1 MRIRALLAAK
11 LLLALCLTPP
21 LTAGERPD
29 PPARVEFQFAFKKG
43 APAEWSGALTLRPSL
58 GGGKDIVLPVKS
70 GIKAELELPSGSSWK
85 LSSEISGFWAPAG
98 VLTATPSE
106 GSTVHRI
113 ELWPAGRLTGLL
125 KVAKAKQGL
134 PKEIEA
140 AIVSP
145 PDPRL
150 RNEIPK
156 GEVVCPVGEKGVF
169 HCEVP
174 AAFLDV
180 ALRSPG
186 FVPDYRWGLRVET
199 GKSLSLG
206 TVTLK
211 EGASLTG
218 WVQLEDAGMPLKK
231 GKARL
236 SPLVAPGYKTDVAAR
251 LRSTTLEGIVRQDG
265 FFQFAGI
272 APGHYLL
279 EVEGEGM
286 APTRIFPLE
295 IRPWSETVL
304 PQPVVLRPPLQF
316 ELSIS
321 PPLDWLSRPWH
332 VQIRRASDFSGA
344 LDGEPAYQGPA
355 GEDGRVKVAGQAPGN
370 FSIQVRDSLGNTLFT
385 VFRKPMERPEDARLD
400 IEIDLV
406 TVSGSVKLGSE
417 PLAAQLWFG
426 GMNGVP
432 RVRMDSNAEGE
443 FHGALP
449 RDGTWKIDL
458 KAEEPR
464 LETHVQVKLDADR
477 AGRAEAEIRLPDTHV
492 FGRVLGEDAKPVANA
507 QVTVATGVGS
517 LAVTTDEAGAYEARA
532 IPEGMTGL
540 TAKRTLLGDP
550 YTSAPV
556 IVPVGSSPVG
566 PVDLHLRKTK
576 IISGKVF
583 SPAGPVAGASLH
595 LMPSQPRLGFGD
607 SARTDVDGTFIAQLP
622 GGTQRVSAVVSPPGY
637 ALQGFEF
644 QAGEEPAVLTVSPN
658 GGTLEIGLPFSTE
671 DMRETGLRLLYFQ
684 NGVQLPGSTLVLWA
698 LSQGEK
704 IEDRASL
711 RFPNLAAGEY
721 RICFSPRAIL
731 PEAELIASLEGLED
745 CASGYL
751 PAGGNLKLQLTTK
764 KADEQAAP

>member
-1 MRIRALLAAK
+1 MRIRALLTAK
-11 LLLALCLTPP
+11 LLLTLCFTVP

-29 PPARVEFQFAFKKG
+29 SPVRIELQFAFKKE
-43 APAEWSGALTLRPSL
+43 APAEWSGSLTLRPFS
-58 GGGKDIVLPVKS
+58 GEGKDIVLPVES
-70 GIKAELELPSGSSWK
+70 GTRAELEIPSGSSWK
-85 LSSEISGFWAPAG
+85 VSSEIPGFWAPAS
-98 VLTATPSE
+98 VLTAMPSE
-106 GSTVHRI
+106 GTTVHRI

-125 KVAKAKQGL
+125 KMTEVKQGL

-150 RNEIPK
+150 RSEIPK
-156 GEVVCPVGEKGVF
+156 GAVVCPIAEKGVF
-169 HCEVP
+169 HCDVP
-174 AAFLDV
+174 AASLDV

-199 GKSLSLG
+199 GKRLSLG

-218 WVQLEDAGMPLKK
+218 WVQLEDAGAPLKK
-231 GKARL
+231 GRARL
-236 SPLVAPGYKTDVAAR
+236 SPLLAPGHEAKVTTR
-251 LRSTTLEGIVRQDG
+251 LRSIALEGLVRQDG

-279 EVEGEGM
+279 EVEGEGL

-304 PQPVVLRPPLQF
+304 PQPVVLRPPLQL

-332 VQIRRASDFSGA
+332 VQVRRASDFSGA
-344 LDGEPAYQGPA
+344 LDGEPAYEGPA
-355 GEDGRVKVAGQAPGN
+355 GEVGRVKIAGQAPGS
-370 FSIQVRDSLGNTLFT
+370 FSIQVRDSLGNTLFST
-385 VFRKPMERPEDARLD
+385 FRRPVERPEDARLD

-406 TVSGSVKLGSE
+406 TVSGSVELGKE

-443 FHGALP
+443 FHGVLP
-449 RDGTWKIDL
+449 RDGTWNVDV

-477 AGRAEAEIRLPDTHV
+477 AGRAAAEIRLPDTHV
-492 FGRVLGEDAKPVANA
+492 FGRVLDEDAKPVAKA
-507 QVTVATGVGS
+507 QVTVATGVDT
-517 LAVTTDEAGAYEARA
+517 LVVTTDETGAFEARA
-532 IPEGMTGL
+532 IPEGVTSL
-540 TAKRTLLGDP
+540 AAKRTLLGDP

-556 IVPVGSSPVG
+556 VVPVGSSPVG

-583 SPAGPVAGASLH
+583 SPAGPVAGASLN
-595 LMPSQPRLGFGD
+595 LLSSQPRLGFGD

-622 GGTQRVSAVVSPPGY
+622 GGTQRVRAVVSPPGY
-637 ALQGFEF
+637 ALQAFEF
-644 QAGEEPAVLTVSPN
+644 PAGEEPAVLTVSPN
-658 GGTLEIGLPFSTE
+658 GGTLEVFLPFTSE
-671 DMRETGLRLLYFQ
+671 EMRETGLRLLYFQ
-684 NGVQLPGSTLVLWA
+684 NGVPLAGSTLVLWA

-711 RFPNLAAGEY
+711 RFPNLAPGEY
-721 RICFSPRAIL
+721 QVCLSPRMVL
-731 PEAELIASLEGLED
+731 PEAELIAFIEGLED

-751 PAGGNLKLQLTTK
+751 PAAGNLKLELTMK
-764 KADEQAAP
+764 QADEQDAP